1 MNCKTTAEVASFAI
15 IMAQMPELK
24 QQITHFPHSPG
35 CYLFKDASGIVLYV
49 GKAKDLRKRV
59 SQYFG
64 QDKRPQLPFL
74 IEDARDIDYIVART
88 ELEALFLENTL
99 IKKHSPK

>member
-1 MNCKTTAEVASFAI
+1 
-15 IMAQMPELK
+15 MAQMPELK

-35 CYLFKDASGIVLYV
+35 CYLFKDAAGLVLYV

-74 IEDARDIDYIVART
+74 IEDA
-88 ELEALFLENTL
+88 
-99 IKKHSPK
+99 